1 MIKQLWIVATAWL
14 GLAVTHPV
22 CNYTVRDIGFV
33 EFAEPRLGVVVLFSD
48 QLDEETIRL
57 HQRRLAEQ
65 TIDEACRSWNVT
77 YQSGTLANLVVST
90 TEQQEWAA
98 ARDADWSL
106 WLTRDD
112 EAHWIT
118 NGNLDIPPDWQ
129 TLLTR
134 HLEPDWIDA
143 FRRQALEAFAHV
155 VVFEG
160 PDVDSNA
167 TVRDRVDATV
177 AALKRAAG
185 LLPRPLTGPVNI
197 LTVPY
202 TARESSVPLL
212 WSLEALTPLAPEP
225 IVVTLYGRGRAA
237 GPALRGTEW
246 QLAELLS
253 QVVLVGQSCECGT
266 QRRWVNYPA
275 IPIQWSAEWVDD
287 LTRHL
292 GFDPANAVVIEEVK
306 KIVLRGPQ
314 LNVGQ
319 RDEVNDVVD
328 AALANSTGLPGAVR
342 ATVIQGDGWDFDEIV
357 SEQPA
362 VEPALVPIPPGRRSE
377 SSEIRGDV
385 SPTLPHLSG
394 ETDHPGSLAFAQ
406 PATEDSLPVEEQM
419 GTSLLSWVAPLG
431 IGVGLAAVLLGG
443 TLWYRFRQSNTPIT
457 SGD

>member
-1 MIKQLWIVATAWL
+1 MIKQFCFMVVACL
-14 GLAVTHPV
+14 GLAVTYPV

-33 EFAEPRLGVVVLFSD
+33 EFAEPRLGVVVLFGD
-48 QLDEETIRL
+48 QLAEETIRQY
-57 HQRRLAEQ
+57 QRRLAEQ
-65 TIDEACRSWNVT
+65 ASDEACRSWNVT
-77 YQSGTLANLVVST
+77 YQSGTLANLIVST
-90 TEQQEWAA
+90 TEQQEWVA
-98 ARDADWSL
+98 AREADWSL

-112 EAHWIT
+112 EAHWVA
-118 NGNLDIPPDWQ
+118 NGILDIPPDLP
-129 TLLTR
+129 TLLAR

-202 TARESSVPLL
+202 AARESSVPLL
-212 WSLEALTPLAPEP
+212 WSLGAVAPLAPEP
-225 IVVTLYGRGRAA
+225 MVVTLYGRGRSA
-237 GPALRGTEW
+237 GPVLPGTEW

-253 QVVLVGQSCECGT
+253 QGVLVGQSCECGT
-266 QRRWVNYPA
+266 QRRWVSYPA

-287 LTRHL
+287 FTRHL
-292 GFDPANAVVIEEVK
+292 GFDPTNAVVIEEVK

-342 ATVIQGDGWDFDEIV
+342 ATVIQGDGWDFDEID
-357 SEQPA
+357 SGQLA
-362 VEPALVPIPPGRRSE
+362 IEPALVPIPPGSRSE

-394 ETDHPGSLAFAQ
+394 ENDHPGTLAFAQ
-406 PATEDSLPVEEQM
+406 SATQDSLPFEEQM
-419 GTSLLSWVAPLG
+419 GTTRISWVGPLG
-431 IGVGLAAVLLGG
+431 VGVGLVAVLLGG
-443 TLWYRFRQSNTPIT
+443 TLWWRFRQSSTPIA